1 MFFFIQFS
9 AFFGV
14 HYFLFSPIAHLFA
27 YLSCLISHELLNRN
41 LRNIIFY
48 VIKWIYQ
55 FCFVPSWKSPPPPRP
70 LSSLCWVLSGF
81 VSAALPLPLLCCC
94 RCIRVCWILHCLLSW
109 ATNSFC
115 WNTPFSSFL
124 RGNAF
129 SKRLH
134 VWKCLYCTL
143 TLDSSAEYRVLG

>member
-41 LRNIIFY
+41 LCNIIFY

-55 FCFVPSWKSPPPPRP
+55 FRFMPSWKSPPET
-70 LSSLCWVLSGF
+70 SVQSVLSALGVCVSCPPLCHFFVAVDASVCAGF
-81 VSAALPLPLLCCC
+81 CTVFFLELLTHFVGTHPSVAFWERMPFLSACMSENVFIVPSHLIV
-94 RCIRVCWILHCLLSW
+94 RLSIE
-109 ATNSFC
+109 F
-115 WNTPFSSFL
+115 
-124 RGNAF
+124 
-129 SKRLH
+129 
-134 VWKCLYCTL
+134 
-143 TLDSSAEYRVLG
+143 

>member
-1 MFFFIQFS
+1 MFFFIQLS

-14 HYFLFSPIAHLFA
+14 HYFLFSPIAHLFV

-55 FCFVPSWKSPPPPRP
+55 FRFMPSWKSPPRE
-70 LSSLCWVLSGF
+70 LCAVCAECSRGLCQLPS
-81 VSAALPLPLLCCC
+81 PLPLLCCC
-94 RCIRVCWILHCLLSW
+94 RCISVCWILHCLLSW

-115 WNTPFSSFL
+115 WNTPFSSFWERAPFL
-124 RGNAF
+124 
-129 SKRLH
+129 
-134 VWKCLYCTL
+134 
-143 TLDSSAEYRVLG
+143 SACMSENVFIVPSHLIVQLSIEF